1 MYRKIMTLISL
12 FCLCFSCRAYAE
24 NLFIGDNPKRTD
36 YKAYMDAVI
45 PENGTGTAMLLF
57 RAKNIELLGYG
68 VSYYEVGFEDSSKL
82 IFRKYYTGYFKT
94 HTVTLKTVN
103 VDSSETQKNIT
114 VDAVGNTFKIHLN
127 GEMVIEYTDNG
138 TYDKDVKIIPA
149 NTTGDIGYR
158 VDGDFQIIDYGSTDY
173 NVTEK
178 THISS
183 VEITD
188 SEGNII
194 KNGSNITPG
203 EELNYNINF
212 TESYNGVSIVAANN
226 GDGRL
231 LEADMTEAPGDV
243 KTGTF
248 IAPENRSYF
257 NLTEFAWKSM
267 GCMTPEQAK
276 SKIAEF
282 NLKRIID
289 FYGRQAI
296 SEKEKY
302 TINKEHFMSGSSTEG
317 VNIYF
322 SRDGG
327 LQDVAG
333 IVLASA
339 NESELHGVNCYRA
352 VIRNKNTVS
361 LEKVYDGVTTTLV
374 EYVFYTPPEEDFTD
388 TDAEEDLTETIPER
402 EEHELKLH
410 IYGSR
415 ISVYFDGRKVIK
427 YHVPDIFYLS
437 GYPGTYQYG
446 NSIELSKVVF
456 SN

>member
-24 NLFIGDNPKRTD
+24 NLFIGDNPNRTD

-45 PENGTGTAMLLF
+45 PENGSGTAMLLF

-173 NVTEK
+173 NMTDES
-178 THISS
+178 HIES

-188 SEGNII
+188 SEGNIV
-194 KNGSNITPG
+194 KDGSNISPG
-203 EELNYNINF
+203 EELNYYIGF
-212 TESYNGVSIVAANN
+212 TESYDGASVVAAHDK
-226 GDGRL
+226 DGRL
-231 LEADMTEAPGDV
+231 IEADIEEAPGNMRM
-243 KTGTF
+243 GTF
-248 IAPENRSYF
+248 VAPESRGYF
-257 NLTEFAWKSM
+257 NLTEFAWRSIGGM
-267 GCMTPEQAK
+267 SPDYAK

-282 NLKRIID
+282 NLKRIVD
-289 FYGRQAI
+289 FYNRKAI
-296 SEKEKY
+296 SEKEEY
-302 TINKEHFMSGSSTEG
+302 TINKEHFMSGSSTEC

-361 LEKVYDGVTTTLV
+361 LEKVYEGVTKVLA
-374 EYVFYTPPEEDFTD
+374 EYVFYTAPEDDFTE
-388 TDAEEDLTETIPER
+388 TDSDEDLTETTPER
-402 EEHELKLH
+402 EEHSLKLH

-415 ISVYFDGRKVIK
+415 ISVYFDNRKVIK

-446 NSIELSKVVF
+446 NSIELGEIVF